1 MLYALGMDRV
11 SKRKTADTPQAT
23 RRRPAEPSS
32 GKLKL
37 ITFSD
42 LDGRTVAARR
52 VREIVDNLSSDLGN
66 DLTEGQ
72 RQLVRRA
79 SLLATILESSETKL
93 LIGEPVD
100 LATYLSAV
108 DRLRR
113 VLTALGL
120 ERKARDVS
128 VPSLRDYVRQREA
141 S

>member
-1 MLYALGMDRV
+1 MERIT
-11 SKRKTADTPQAT
+11 KRHAIDTSRTT

-37 ITFSD
+37 VTFES

-52 VREIVDNLSSDLGN
+52 VREIVDSISSDLGG

-100 LATYLSAV
+100 LSTYLSAV

-113 VLTALGL
+113 VLTALGI
-120 ERKARDVS
+120 ERRSRDVS
-128 VPSLRDYVRQREA
+128 ATMRPLDYARHRETRP
-141 S
+141 